1 MRQGC
6 KACFYAY
13 EGSCAR
19 DYGRDFL
26 WFLWCGR
33 HSPIFGK
40 DCIKTF
46 ERALLTDES
55 TWKEPKNAYY
65 KHYDSEEFVE
75 GILKEFGIDEKGFSH
90 IVNGHIPVKAKADEN
105 PCHANGRLIII
116 DGGFCKAYQ
125 KTTGIA
131 VHNVLYING
140 IENSI
145 AWAVHSDE

>member
-1 MRQGC
+1 M
-6 KACFYAY
+6 
-13 EGSCAR
+13 
-19 DYGRDFL
+19 

-90 IVNGHIPVKAKADEN
+90 IVNGHIPVKAKADETPVTQTEGLLLLTAASVRRIKN
-105 PCHANGRLIII
+105 NGYCRL
-116 DGGFCKAYQ
+116 
-125 KTTGIA
+125 
-131 VHNVLYING
+131 HNVLYING

-145 AWAVHSDE
+145 A